1 MIRAASAFPGYQL
14 VLAAAPGISPEYY
27 AKFVKGTELAV
38 IFDRTYRLLQQAD
51 VALVTSGTATLET
64 ALFRV
69 PQVVCYHTPVGKLV
83 SFLRRHI
90 LKVKFISL
98 VNLIAGREV
107 VRELVA
113 DTMTVENMR
122 AELECLLFREDY
134 RRKMLDGYEEMARLL
149 WMAML
154 TLMLPALQSCDDN
167 DGYSLGDI
175 AVDWATVRVVG
186 GDTYSL
192 NADRWGTLWP
202 AATAIPFYKP
212 IDGQRV
218 ITYFNPLYDNYEGY
232 DHAVKVE
239 HNYNVLTKQVEDL
252 TAENESE
259 FGNDPVWVNKDMM
272 WIGGGYLNVIFR
284 QNLPVKEKHLVSL
297 VRDMRA
303 TAAEGEDDE
312 YIHLEFRYKTYDDVT
327 ARQANGAVSFNL
339 NSLDLTGKKGI
350 KVKLNS
356 VKDGETEVVF
366 NLKGQSMPE
375 EAKQVTL
382 SDEVQIK

>member
-1 MIRAASAFPGYQL
+1 M
-14 VLAAAPGISPEYY
+14 
-27 AKFVKGTELAV
+27 
-38 IFDRTYRLLQQAD
+38 
-51 VALVTSGTATLET
+51 
-64 ALFRV
+64 
-69 PQVVCYHTPVGKLV
+69 
-83 SFLRRHI
+83 
-90 LKVKFISL
+90 
-98 VNLIAGREV
+98 
-107 VRELVA
+107 
-113 DTMTVENMR
+113 
-122 AELECLLFREDY
+122 
-134 RRKMLDGYEEMARLL
+134 
-149 WMAML
+149 
-154 TLMLPALQSCDDN
+154 
-167 DGYSLGDI
+167 
-175 AVDWATVRVVG
+175 VG

-303 TAAEGEDDE
+303 TAAEGED
-312 YIHLEFRYKTYDDVT
+312 
-327 ARQANGAVSFNL
+327 
-339 NSLDLTGKKGI
+339 GKKGI

>member
-1 MIRAASAFPGYQL
+1 MKKI
-14 VLAAAPGISPEYY
+14 
-27 AKFVKGTELAV
+27 K
-38 IFDRTYRLLQQAD
+38 
-51 VALVTSGTATLET
+51 
-64 ALFRV
+64 
-69 PQVVCYHTPVGKLV
+69 
-83 SFLRRHI
+83 
-90 LKVKFISL
+90 
-98 VNLIAGREV
+98 
-107 VRELVA
+107 
-113 DTMTVENMR
+113 
-122 AELECLLFREDY
+122 
-134 RRKMLDGYEEMARLL
+134 LL

-192 NADRWGTLWP
+192 NADRWGTLWS

-252 TAENESE
+252 TTENESE

-303 TAAEGEDDE
+303 TAAEGD
-312 YIHLEFRYKTYDDVT
+312 
-327 ARQANGAVSFNL
+327 RQANGAVSFNL